1 MDVLERYEKIKVKA
15 IRTKSQIEQ
24 HYMTAKDLK
33 SQYDEKTTQLENE
46 KDSLNVQNFAI
57 DTLKEIMDKL
67 SQEHVEKVVSLLTY
81 ALTVIFHD
89 KNYSVEIV
97 TSDKRNVKTADLI
110 LVERTEDRVIRSEFN
125 DSIGGGIL
133 AVVGLVLQIY
143 YCNVLGQSP
152 VLFMDEAL
160 SQVSSEYISTLMA
173 FIKELAETKNLIIV
187 LISHDERYM
196 NYADKTY
203 MVNDGDVKE
212 LVNGKRESK

>member
-1 MDVLERYEKIKVKA
+1 MNIVERYENLKVKA
-15 IRTKSQIEQ
+15 IRLKSQIEQ
-24 HYMTAKDLK
+24 HYSTAKDIK
-33 SQYDEKTTQLENE
+33 AQYDEKTKQLENE

-81 ALTVIFHD
+81 ALSVVFHD

-110 LVERTEDRVIRSEFN
+110 LVERTEDKVLRSEFN

-143 YCNVLGQSP
+143 YCNVLGQAP

-160 SQVSSEYISTLMA
+160 SQVSSEYVVTLMM
-173 FIKELAETKNLIIV
+173 FIKELAEKKDLIIV

-196 NYADKTY
+196 NYADRTY
-203 MVNDGDVKE
+203 MVDDGEVKE
-212 LVNGKRESK
+212 VGHGK